1 MLSIFRKKVTNHFN
15 RVLLSSIIVVQ
26 WLILM
31 HPLSSEEADY
41 LDGTCF
47 GNSGAFE
54 KHFNYRC

>member
-1 MLSIFRKKVTNHFN
+1 MGGSVLSIFRKKVTKHFN

-41 LDGTCF
+41 F
-47 GNSGAFE
+47 GWYLLWE
-54 KHFNYRC
+54 